1 MWHRRRQSKTRKSLR
16 SAGGPS
22 QLQVCVGVGHS
33 CLTTAGTT
41 PAHVGTAANALV
53 LAHQPLIALISVC
66 RSSPSGGTIS
76 ACFKILDILESQ
88 MTRAQHSVA
97 SPRVVCIE
105 DFRPIARQRVP
116 KSVFDYLDGGA
127 EGEVTLR
134 ENCRVFN
141 DVTFRARHAVAVPGC
156 DLHTRVLGFDLSLP
170 FLLAP
175 VGYSRLM
182 HPGGEVAAA
191 RAAGKAGTGYILS
204 TISGHKLEDVKA
216 GSSGPVFYQLYL
228 MGGRGA
234 AEAVIE
240 RARVAGFSALVVTID
255 TPVSGIRER
264 DYRNGMKELIS
275 GGLLEKIPYIP
286 QILARP
292 GWLLEYLLDGGL
304 PGLPNVVIPGKG
316 PMPLVDINA
325 ALAEST
331 PTWADLRW
339 IREIWKGPIVIK
351 GVLTADDARRAVD
364 EGVAAI
370 SVSNHGGRQLDGLP
384 ASLRALPEVVN
395 AVQGRIEV
403 LMDGGIRRG
412 TDIAKALCMGAR
424 AVLCGRAYA
433 YGLAAAGEA
442 GVERAI
448 QILRADLER
457 TLRLLGC
464 PSVTALDRSYVN
476 VPKSWEAS

>member
-1 MWHRRRQSKTRKSLR
+1 MTR
-16 SAGGPS
+16 SA
-22 QLQVCVGVGHS
+22 
-33 CLTTAGTT
+33 
-41 PAHVGTAANALV
+41 
-53 LAHQPLIALISVC
+53 
-66 RSSPSGGTIS
+66 
-76 ACFKILDILESQ
+76 
-88 MTRAQHSVA
+88 HSVA

-105 DFRPIARQRVP
+105 DFRPIARQRLP
-116 KSVFDYLDGGA
+116 RSVFDYLDGGA

-141 DVTFRARHAVAVPGC
+141 DVTFRPRHAVAVANC
-156 DLHTRVLGFDLSLP
+156 SLCTRVLGFDLSLP

-191 RAAGKAGTGYILS
+191 RAAGKAGTAYILS
-204 TISGHKLEDVKA
+204 TISGHKLEDVRA
-216 GSSGPVFYQLYL
+216 GSTGPVFYQLYL

-234 AEAVIE
+234 AEGAIE
-240 RARVAGFSALVVTID
+240 RARVAGFNALVVTID

-275 GGLLEKIPYIP
+275 GGPFDKIPYLP
-286 QILARP
+286 QILSRP
-292 GWLLEYLLDGGL
+292 GWLMSYLMDGGL
-304 PGLPNVVIPGKG
+304 PGLPNVIIPGKG

-325 ALAEST
+325 ALAESAV
-331 PTWADLRW
+331 TWADLRW
-339 IREIWKGPIVIK
+339 IKEAWKGPVVIK
-351 GVLTADDARRAVD
+351 GVLTADDAKRSMD
-364 EGVAAI
+364 EGAAAI
-370 SVSNHGGRQLDGLP
+370 SVSNHGGRQLDGVP
-384 ASLRALPEVVN
+384 ASFRALPEVVE

-442 GVERAI
+442 GVDRAI
-448 QILRADLER
+448 EILRVDLER

-464 PSVTALDRSYVN
+464 SSVAELDRSYVN
-476 VPKSWEAS
+476 VPKSWETN

>member
-1 MWHRRRQSKTRKSLR
+1 MTR
-16 SAGGPS
+16 SA
-22 QLQVCVGVGHS
+22 
-33 CLTTAGTT
+33 
-41 PAHVGTAANALV
+41 
-53 LAHQPLIALISVC
+53 
-66 RSSPSGGTIS
+66 
-76 ACFKILDILESQ
+76 
-88 MTRAQHSVA
+88 HSVA

-141 DVTFRARHAVAVPGC
+141 DVTFRPRHAVAVASC
-156 DLHTRVLGFDLSLP
+156 SLCTRVMGFDLSLP

-191 RAAGKAGTGYILS
+191 RAAGRAGTGYILS
-204 TISGHKLEDVKA
+204 TISGHKLEDVRA
-216 GSSGPVFYQLYL
+216 ASTGPVFYQLYL

-234 AEAVIE
+234 AEGAIE
-240 RARVAGFSALVVTID
+240 RARLAGFNALVVTID

-275 GGLLEKIPYIP
+275 GGPFEKIPFIP
-286 QILARP
+286 QILSRP
-292 GWLLEYLLDGGL
+292 GWLMSYLMDGGL
-304 PGLPNVVIPGKG
+304 PGLPNVIVPGKG
-316 PMPLVDINA
+316 QMPLVDINA
-325 ALAEST
+325 ALAESAV
-331 PTWADLRW
+331 TWADLRW
-339 IREIWKGPIVIK
+339 IREVWNGPIVIK
-351 GVLTADDARRAVD
+351 GVLTADDARRSID
-364 EGVAAI
+364 EGAAAI
-370 SVSNHGGRQLDGLP
+370 SVSNHGGRQLDGVP
-384 ASLRALPEVVN
+384 ASLRALPEVVE
-395 AVQGRIEV
+395 AVKDRIEV

-442 GVERAI
+442 GVDRAI
-448 QILRADLER
+448 EILRVDLER

-464 PSVTALDRSYVN
+464 PSLTELDRSYVN
-476 VPKSWEAS
+476 VPKNWETN